1 MVQWEHY
8 RYSCFVGQDKK
19 AMQEAAQELYGYFQ
33 SLSPQQL
40 LRFREDFSRTTSLE
54 WSVDWTQVIPPI
66 HKGIDDESLF
76 AVLAAGTFHSNGYY
90 REHCLLA
97 LEAYGGRALPFALL
111 LVNNWVEA
119 IRDKAFGI
127 SKRLYG
133 QATVRQVLDSL
144 WFLEYI
150 RQGRRRSYQTWQ
162 QLYHAAKLRIV
173 QMMETL
179 SPGDILKENVFTRRL
194 YYKMLA
200 EGGTLDD
207 GMALAL
213 LKRERDVF
221 NKIKLAG
228 YLLELQPISDGV
240 MAALLKNKVG
250 AIRLAAL
257 HRKEKQAKGL
267 WPDAEA
273 FLFDPNRSVREFTVY
288 LFHKYKGA
296 DPVMLYR
303 LRIAVDPQPGVIAG
317 LGENGS
323 QEDAA
328 LVMPFLKSEQPAVLK
343 AAITAIASLLNRDAT
358 NILYRFV
365 QHPHGGKTAFRLML
379 KMKMRV
385 PCRRL
390 YRDYFSSDS
399 EILHQRI
406 FRLICIGANWDKAP
420 WLIRLYNSLPPELLP
435 VAWDQLLYWQVGYMK
450 PTYSERKAVEDAL
463 QDTVSLPKKLR
474 QSIEFSLKTA
484 SY

>member
-1 MVQWEHY
+1 MVQWEYY
-8 RYSCFVGQDKK
+8 RYSCFAGQDKK
-19 AMQEAAQELYGYFQ
+19 AMQKAAQELYEYFQ
-33 SLSPQQL
+33 ALSPQQL
-40 LRFREDFSRTTSLE
+40 LRFREDFCRTTSME
-54 WSVDWTQVIPPI
+54 WSVDWNQVIPPI

-76 AVLAAGTFHSNGYY
+76 AVLVAGTFHPNGYY
-90 REHCLLA
+90 RERCLVA

-111 LVNNWVEA
+111 LVNNWVAE
-119 IRDKAFGI
+119 IRDKAFAI

-133 QATVRQVLDSL
+133 QATTRQVLDSL

-150 RQGRRRSYQTWQ
+150 RQGRRRSDQIWQ

-173 QMMETL
+173 QMTETL
-179 SPGDILKENVFTRRL
+179 SPSDILKETVFTRRL

-207 GMALAL
+207 GMALTL
-213 LKRERDVF
+213 LKREKDMF
-221 NKIKLAG
+221 NKIKLAD
-228 YLLELQPISDGV
+228 YLLELQPISDEI

-257 HRKEKQAKGL
+257 HRKEKQANGL
-267 WPDAEA
+267 WLGAEA

-288 LFHKYKGA
+288 LCHKYRGA

-303 LRIAVDPQPGVIAG
+303 QHMAIDPQPGVIAG
-317 LGENGS
+317 LGETGS

-343 AAITAIASLLNRDAT
+343 AAITAIASLLNRDAAD
-358 NILYRFV
+358 ILYRFV

-379 KMKMRV
+379 KMKMRI

-390 YRDYFSSDS
+390 YLDYLSSDS

-406 FRLICIGANWDKAP
+406 FRLICTGSNWDKAP

-435 VAWDQLLYWQVGYMK
+435 IAWDQLLYWQVGYMK

-463 QDTVSLPKKLR
+463 HDTVSLPKKLR